1 MAPLFTKLKIFHF
14 NPEERYSQ
22 VSRLSDTR
30 FSAKGPRGDGDMQ
43 AASEIVMRQLPAIS
57 NYGYLGGRPV

>member
-30 FSAKGPRGDGDMQ
+30 SQLRDQGEMVICKQQ
-43 AASEIVMRQLPAIS
+43 ARL
-57 NYGYLGGRPV
+57 